1 MEKQTETSKMKDDSY
16 THAAAKIY
24 LSGVAKYS
32 HKRSSQMLL
41 RMGRA
46 CGELAVVESAKKL
59 LDLGY

>member
-1 MEKQTETSKMKDDSY
+1 MKDDSY